1 MGKNKS
7 RRIAAGVLA
16 VLLALTVSGC
26 RQEGET
32 PAGAPEELNFTQAAD
47 LTAGVLHT
55 GSSGGWQDTLS
66 HLEYSS
72 LANVTAQ
79 PLETA
84 DDLTGCDMVIADP
97 ELLEEENW
105 EETRRLCTG

>member
-16 VLLALTVSGC
+16 VLLVLTVSGC
-26 RQEGET
+26 RQKGET
-32 PAGAPEELNFTQAAD
+32 PAGAPEELNFTQTAD

-55 GSSGGWQDTLS
+55 GSSGGWQDTMS

-72 LANVTAQ
+72 LANVNAQ
-79 PLETA
+79 ELKVE
-84 DDLTGCDMVIADP
+84 DDFSGRDLVIADP
-97 ELLEEENW
+97 ALLEEEN
-105 EETRRLCTG
+105 